1 MESSD
6 VKNYEQLH
14 DDYKKLMSEYEEL
27 ISEKSDK
34 KLIASKL
41 DEIQQ
46 KHQEITDVF
55 SNLSP
60 KN

>member
-1 MESSD
+1 MENSD

-14 DDYKKLMSEYEEL
+14 NDYKKLMSEYEKL
-27 ISEKSDK
+27 ISEKSDQ